1 MDYQN
6 EPNHV
11 KGAILNLKSVFHYSF
26 YSTLNLIYITITSIE
41 NGLIVYF
48 MVDFGY
54 LMVLGISAFVS
65 TNIDDIFLLIVFFSN
80 SLKFPKYQIVIGQY
94 IGIGLLIA
102 ISIIASFISLV
113 IPSFIIGFMGII
125 PIIIGIKKLIDYYK
139 NKKEP
144 EDTNS
149 KKYNKLTKTNPE
161 LSFLSVAAV
170 TFSNGADNIGI
181 YTPLFASNNTIGQIV
196 ILVVIFI
203 IMTAV
208 WCSIGYYLVNH
219 SFLANSIRRIGH
231 LILPFVLI
239 ALGIYIM
246 VGKFI
251 K

>member
-1 MDYQN
+1 
-6 EPNHV
+6 
-11 KGAILNLKSVFHYSF
+11 
-26 YSTLNLIYITITSIE
+26 
-41 NGLIVYF
+41 

-54 LMVLGISAFVS
+54 LIVLGISAFVS

-80 SLKFPKYQIVIGQY
+80 SLKFPTYQVVIGQY

-102 ISIIASFISLV
+102 ISIIASLISLV
-113 IPSFIIGFMGII
+113 IPSFLIGFLGLI
-125 PIIIGIKKLIDYYK
+125 PIIIGIKKLIEYYK
-139 NKKEP
+139 KKK
-144 EDTNS
+144 DTDTDS
-149 KKYNKLTKTNPE
+149 TKYKFTKTNSA

-170 TFSNGADNIGI
+170 TFSNGGDNIGI
-181 YTPLFASNNTIGQIV
+181 YTPLFASNNTIGQIL

-219 SFLANSIRRIGH
+219 SFLAKSVWRVGH

-239 ALGIYIM
+239 VLGIYIM
-246 VGKFI
+246 VEGFI